1 MTEWV
6 SFEASVQPMV
16 WGKATYTVLPL
27 PPEAAAALSAQ
38 GAKRVEGEIND
49 HPVNLALTR
58 APVLDGL
65 FLWAGQSL
73 LDRIGIQPG
82 ERLEVRLRPAP
93 DDRMDVPD
101 DIAAALRAAGLTADW
116 EALTAGK
123 RRGLLYQIDTAKTAP
138 TRMKRI
144 AALIATL
151 TETP

>member
-73 LDRIGIQPG
+73 MDRIGTRPG
-82 ERLEVRLRPAP
+82 ERVEVRLRPAP
-93 DDRMDVPD
+93 DDQVDTPEDV
-101 DIAAALRAAGLTADW
+101 ALALRQADATARW

-123 RRGLLYQIDTAKTAP
+123 RRGLLYQINTAKTAA
-138 TRMKRI
+138 TRAKRI
-144 AALIATL
+144 HALIQSL
-151 TETP
+151 S